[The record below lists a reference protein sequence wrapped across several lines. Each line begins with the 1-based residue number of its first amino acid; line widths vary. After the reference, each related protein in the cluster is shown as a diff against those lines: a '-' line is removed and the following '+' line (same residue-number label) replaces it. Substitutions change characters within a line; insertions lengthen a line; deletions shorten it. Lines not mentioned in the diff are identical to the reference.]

1 VNKSIIGGL
10 VALCLFTFN
19 VSKSY
24 SQTPIQPG
32 CQSLDKA
39 KKQIED
45 KHGEKLIFR
54 GLSHRGHITFIY
66 YNDTSGTWSAVIVR
80 PETSNLLCMVDAGS
94 TGETIHKDKTIKW

>member
-1 VNKSIIGGL
+1 MNKSIIGGL

-24 SQTPIQPG
+24 SQTPMQPS

-39 KKQIED
+39 KRQIED

-54 GLSHRGHITFIY
+54 GLSNRGHLTFIY
-66 YNDTSGTWSAVIVR
+66 YNATSATWSALIVR

-94 TGETIHKDKTIKW
+94 TGEIVSKNDTIRW